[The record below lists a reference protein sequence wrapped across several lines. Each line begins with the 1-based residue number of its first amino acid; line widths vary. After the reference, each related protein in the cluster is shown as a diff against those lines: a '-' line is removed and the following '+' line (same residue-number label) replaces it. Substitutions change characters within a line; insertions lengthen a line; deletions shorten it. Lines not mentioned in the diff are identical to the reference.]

1 MLKPCQSA
9 PEERSPHFGALSHS
23 GIRYVSPAQRHA
35 GQDDKIL
42 AARHALYVR
51 AREHNPRR
59 WSCNTRDWSPIETV
73 TLNPER
79 EIAVPTGIKP
89 GAENQRLAA

>member
-1 MLKPCQSA
+1 M
-9 PEERSPHFGALSHS
+9 GAEMH
-23 GIRYVSPAQRHA
+23 
-35 GQDDKIL
+35 
-42 AARHALYVR
+42 YVR
-51 AREHNPRR
+51 PG
-59 WSCNTRDWSPIETV
+59 DTV